1 MRNKLKIGLLINDY
15 CVQAW
20 EYDLVAEI
28 LSSEYSIIEAVIIQ
42 KKLTDNRMKKPP
54 GNFLFR
60 FHSRLD
66 HLVFSGRNN
75 YKERKDIRNSL
86 VNTNQFVLPSAGQ
99 AESSD
104 GNSDAIREIS
114 KLGLD
119 IIVKLGYGPVNEEL
133 CGLSKYGLWSYP
145 MTDCSYESIDT
156 TGYFEVIDKQPV
168 IVSELVTRMTK
179 GQLPLV
185 LARVTEATCAYS
197 VSLTREKLFRR
208 ASLFVPRIIIGL
220 WKEGPDYLK
229 KIENK
234 FGGTG
239 LSLITQM
246 PPPTA
251 LKSLGNFFKAGFIF
265 IRQVV
270 KKIIYTDPFTWVLLF
285 QKASD
290 NNFETHSYKDFKKL
304 KPTSDRFWADPFVVN
319 MKDKYYV
326 FVEEFLYKAN
336 KGHIAVLELDKN
348 GQLQKTQKIIENPY
362 HMSYPFVFQR
372 DSAYYMIP
380 ETGGNRSIDLYRC
393 TGFPW
398 KWEFVKSIM
407 KDINAV
413 DTTLLYHNGKW
424 WLFTLIDEINSSLA
438 VSPELYLFWSD
449 DFLSDR
455 WTGHPMNPVVTDV
468 RYARPAGRIFIR
480 DGNIYR
486 PSQDCAGRYG
496 NSFDINQILKLTC
509 EDYQEKSVIKVKPD
523 WDNSLQGAHTFN
535 SDGNF
540 YILDAYKVR
549 RRLLN

>member
-1 MRNKLKIGLLINDY
+1 MRNKVKIGLLIDDY
-15 CVQAW
+15 RIRAW
-20 EYDLVAEI
+20 EYDFVAEI
-28 LSSEYSIIEAVIIQ
+28 MNSEYSVIEAIILR
-42 KKLTDNRMKKPP
+42 KKMTDNRVKKSLA
-54 GNFLFR
+54 NFMFR
-60 FHSRLD
+60 FHSRID
-66 HLVFSGRNN
+66 HLVFSGKNN
-75 YKERKDIRNSL
+75 YNERKDIRNS
-86 VNTNQFVLPSAGQ
+86 TAFTKQFILHTAGH
-99 AESSD
+99 EVSS
-104 GNSDAIREIS
+104 GSNSETLREVS
-114 KLGLD
+114 TLGLD
-119 IIVKLGYGPVNEEL
+119 IIIKLGYGPINEEL

-145 MTDCSYESIDT
+145 MTDCFSEAIDT
-156 TGYFEVIDKQPV
+156 TGYYEVIGRHPV
-168 IVSELVTRMTK
+168 IVSELVARMAAR
-179 GQLPLV
+179 QIPLV
-185 LARVTEATCAYS
+185 LFRVTEATCAYS
-197 VSLTREKLFRR
+197 ISLSRDKLYRR
-208 ASLFVPRIIIGL
+208 ASLFVPRTIRGL
-220 WKEGPDYLK
+220 WQEGPEYMK
-229 KIENK
+229 KIENR
-234 FGGTG
+234 FGRTGTM
-239 LSLITQM
+239 ITQI
-246 PPPTA
+246 PPPA
-251 LKSLGNFFKAGFIF
+251 GLKSLKNILKAGSIF
-265 IRQVV
+265 VHQVF
-270 KKIIYTDPFTWVLLF
+270 KKIIYTDPFTWVLLY

-290 NNFETHSYKDFKKL
+290 NNFETHSYKDFIKL

-380 ETGGNRSIDLYRC
+380 ETGGNRSIDLYKC

-413 DTTLLYHNGKW
+413 DTTLFYHNGKW

-449 DFLSDR
+449 DFLSDQ

-496 NSFDINQILKLTC
+496 NSFDINHILKLTC
-509 EDYQEKSVIKVKPD
+509 EDYEEMSVVKVKPD
-523 WDNSLQGAHTFN
+523 WDKSLQGAHTFN
-535 SDGNF
+535 SDKDF